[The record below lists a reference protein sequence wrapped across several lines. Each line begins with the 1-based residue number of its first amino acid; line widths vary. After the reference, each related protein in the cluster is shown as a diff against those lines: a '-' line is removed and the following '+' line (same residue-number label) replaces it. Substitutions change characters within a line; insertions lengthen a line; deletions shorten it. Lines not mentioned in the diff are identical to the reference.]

1 MLATLVPKAG
11 AYKLVLRTGAEEKQG
26 GEGGELSKDEAVFK
40 SEDANQ
46 PERPSGPADANQPAG
61 PSRLQLFAV
70 AALIVAYAVL
80 SQYSSEVSDARGLGA
95 VLSLMP
101 IVLIVA
107 IVVWR
112 WRRSLIGALV
122 AISAAT
128 LLCLF
133 WPGFW
138 PVFQEHYE
146 WSDLAQ
152 QVGAYGL
159 VAVSFGRSLY
169 GGRVPVCT
177 QIANG
182 LRGVLEPAE
191 IAYTRRATLVWTVF
205 YAILAAS
212 ILALYF
218 VVPLRVWSLFVNFAT
233 FALIALMALVDHTLR
248 RRVLSRR
255 LDTG

>member
-1 MLATLVPKAG
+1 
-11 AYKLVLRTGAEEKQG
+11 
-26 GEGGELSKDEAVFK
+26 LSKDEAVFK
-40 SEDANQ
+40 SDDGNQ
-46 PERPSGPADANQPAG
+46 PERPSRIADMSPPGG
-61 PSRLQLFAV
+61 PSRFQLLGV
-70 AALIVAYAVL
+70 TILIIAYALL
-80 SQYSSEVSDARGLGA
+80 SQYSSEAPHARGLGA

-107 IVVWR
+107 IGAWR

-122 AISAAT
+122 AISAAA
-128 LLCLF
+128 LLYL
-133 WPGFW
+133 FW
-138 PVFQEHYE
+138 PVFWPVFRKHYE

-169 GGRVPVCT
+169 GGRVPLCT

-182 LRGVLEPAE
+182 LRGVLDPAE

-233 FALIALMALVDHTLR
+233 FALIALMAFVDHALR
-248 RRVLSRR
+248 RRIFARR
-255 LDTG
+255 SDAG

>member
-1 MLATLVPKAG
+1 M
-11 AYKLVLRTGAEEKQG
+11 
-26 GEGGELSKDEAVFK
+26 SKDEAVFK
-40 SEDANQ
+40 SDDANQ
-46 PERPSGPADANQPAG
+46 PERPSGPADTNQRGG
-61 PSRLQLFAV
+61 PSRLQLFALT
-70 AALIVAYAVL
+70 ALIVAYAVL
-80 SQYSSEVSDARGLGA
+80 SQYSSEAPDARGLGA

-101 IVLIVA
+101 IVLIVT

-128 LLCLF
+128 LLYL
-133 WPGFW
+133 FW
-138 PVFQEHYE
+138 PVFWPIFQKHYE
-146 WSDLAQ
+146 WSDLTQ

-177 QIANG
+177 QIANS
-182 LRGVLEPAE
+182 LRGVLDPAE
-191 IAYTRRATLVWTVF
+191 IAYTRRATLAWTVF
-205 YAILAAS
+205 YAVLTAS

-218 VVPLRVWSLFVNFAT
+218 AVPLRVWSLFVNFAT
-233 FALIALMALVDHTLR
+233 FALIGLMALVDHALR
-248 RRVLSRR
+248 RRVFSRR